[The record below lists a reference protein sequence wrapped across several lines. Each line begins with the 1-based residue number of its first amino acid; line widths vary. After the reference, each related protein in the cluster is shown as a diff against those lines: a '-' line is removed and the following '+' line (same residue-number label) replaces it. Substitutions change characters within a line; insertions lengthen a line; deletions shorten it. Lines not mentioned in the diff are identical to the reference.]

1 MAKLIVLTGKK
12 FGKLLVL
19 RRAENK
25 GKKTCWLCLCDCGN
39 ETVVAG
45 SNLHSG
51 NTSSCGCS
59 YNHEFHGLRYTK
71 LYGVWATMK
80 NRGISQYKLIKD
92 YHFSTGQL
100 DRLRKN
106 DSVSTNTLDMLC
118 SILDCKLE
126 EVAVYL
132 PDEADFS
139 N

>member
-1 MAKLIVLTGKK
+1 MI
-12 FGKLLVL
+12 
-19 RRAENK
+19 
-25 GKKTCWLCLCDCGN
+25 
-39 ETVVAG
+39 
-45 SNLHSG
+45 
-51 NTSSCGCS
+51 S
-59 YNHEFHGLRYTK
+59 YQPL
-71 LYGVWATMK
+71 WATMK

-132 PDEADFS
+132 PDEADSS